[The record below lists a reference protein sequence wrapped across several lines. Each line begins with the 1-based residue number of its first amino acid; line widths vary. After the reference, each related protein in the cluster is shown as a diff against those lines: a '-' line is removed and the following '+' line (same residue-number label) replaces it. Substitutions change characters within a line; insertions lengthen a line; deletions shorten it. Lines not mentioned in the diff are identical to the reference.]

1 MASVQL
7 PWKLRLIYAACK
19 WIVNL
24 SHRPDDTI
32 NRRLQSLTDP
42 KTSPSKTPRNG
53 VVSSD
58 TVINSSQDLWFRC
71 FTPTTTTTAAAHGG
85 DDGRSLPIIV
95 YIHGGGFAFY
105 SASSTAYD
113 SWCRRLSSELNAVV
127 VSVNYRLAP
136 EHRCPTQYEDCF
148 DTLKFLD
155 ENLDKLPVNVNP
167 KLCFIA
173 GDSAGGNLV
182 HHVAVKASEY
192 EFSSL
197 KLIGL
202 ISIQPFFGGEERTE
216 SEIRNSGGL
225 LLSVEDTD
233 WYWKMFLPDGS
244 DRDHPAVNVFGPK
257 SSLDISR
264 VKYPSTLILIG
275 GLDLLYDW
283 QRKYYD
289 GLKKAGKEVDLV
301 EDPNA
306 FHGSHMF
313 EELPGSALFIKGIQD
328 FMGKQ
333 MNKENY

>member
-1 MASVQL
+1 MYLHMFDKIYRKDFYEDASYVVKSGSVRAM
-7 PWKLRLIYAACK
+7 PTMS
-19 WIVNL
+19 NL
-24 SHRPDDTI
+24 STLDTSAYP
-32 NRRLQSLTDP
+32 R
-42 KTSPSKTPRNG
+42 SKKAISPRNG

-58 TVINSSQDLWFRC
+58 TVINSQDLWFRC
-71 FTPTTTTTAAAHGG
+71 FTPTTTTTHGG

-113 SWCRRLSSELNAVV
+113 SWCRRISGELNAVV
-127 VSVNYRLAP
+127 VSINYRLAP

-173 GDSAGGNLV
+173 RDSAGGNLV
-182 HHVAVKASEY
+182 HHMAVKASEY

-244 DRDHPAVNVFGPK
+244 DRDHPAVNVFGVWTQ
-257 SSLDISR
+257 I
-264 VKYPSTLILIG
+264 IG
-275 GLDLLYDW
+275 GYLSGQVSVNVDFDW
-283 QRKYYD
+283 WI
-289 GLKKAGKEVDLV
+289 G
-301 EDPNA
+301 
-306 FHGSHMF
+306 
-313 EELPGSALFIKGIQD
+313 FIV
-328 FMGKQ
+328 
-333 MNKENY
+333 